1 MNDDWRLQAEPH
13 ESGHARAL
21 TERLAAGE
29 LAHDLSGAFHDRVI
43 VTRDGDRVF
52 LYAGTRRQAEAAG
65 ELVGALAKE
74 HGWQV
79 ELELRHWH
87 PVAEE
92 WEDPDAPLPADAAAE
107 LAEHEERIAAE
118 RHQTEESGQPELE
131 VRIDLPSHGEADRC
145 AERLRG
151 EGLPVVH
158 RSRYVLIGVTD
169 EDAATQLAERLR
181 GELPGAEVK
190 VEGTWRAAYAEQPP
204 NPFAVL
210 GGLGA

>member
-1 MNDDWRLQAEPH
+1 MNDDWRVQATLH

-29 LAHDLSGAFHDRVI
+29 LAHELSGAFHDRVV

-52 LYAGTRRQAEAAG
+52 LYAGSRRQAEAGG
-65 ELVGALAKE
+65 ELVDALAKE
-74 HGWQV
+74 HGWPV
-79 ELELRHWH
+79 ERELRRWH

-92 WEDPDAPLPADAAAE
+92 WEDPDVPLPADAAAE

-118 RHQTEESGQPELE
+118 RRQTEESGHPELE
-131 VRIDLPSHGEADRC
+131 VRVDLASHRDAHEC
-145 AERLRG
+145 AERLRA

-158 RSRYVLIGVTD
+158 RSRYVLIGAAD
-169 EDAATQLAERLR
+169 EDAAAALAERLR
-181 GELPGAEVK
+181 GELPDAEVS
-190 VEGTWRAAYAEQPP
+190 VEGTWQAAYAERPP